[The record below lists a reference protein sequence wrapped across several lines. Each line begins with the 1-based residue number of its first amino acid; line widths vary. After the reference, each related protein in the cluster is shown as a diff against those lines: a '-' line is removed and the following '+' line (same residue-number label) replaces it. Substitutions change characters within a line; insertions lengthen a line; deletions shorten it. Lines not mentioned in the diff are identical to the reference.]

1 MDWSSVCWAG
11 GSIIMTEGTDLEV
24 PVTIVTTPSCP
35 GQTVHAMCNGC
46 PSWLTSGADTVY
58 PAIPGL

>member
-1 MDWSSVCWAG
+1 
-11 GSIIMTEGTDLEV
+11 MTEGTDLEV